1 MYNFIVQKSK
11 QKKKEHGAKYKLYY
25 LNGVTQQTC
34 CTSCLPCSKY
44 HFQVKLLIKRL
55 SGVFLGGWLFFFLF
69 FLFWFFIKFRSIN
82 LANAFRGTAFSDSL

>member
-11 QKKKEHGAKYKLYY
+11 QEKEHGAKYKLYY
-25 LNGVTQQTC
+25 LNGVNQQTC

-55 SGVFLGGWLFFFLF
+55 SGVFLGGWLLFLF
-69 FLFWFFIKFRSIN
+69 FVSFFIKFRSIN